1 MCLNRYKLRK
11 WDQNSFVVDSCMVR
25 DSLFHVQTPAAC
37 VGVLGWLRP
46 MVEQSHPA
54 KSTSSASDLLMKA
67 WIWAEEKNVIIQ
79 TLDLLNISV
88 LNNRKAINP
97 EFSVFEQ
104 ATRFGKPHRA
114 TGRAPHHYET
124 SSTRNIALWRI
135 PEELCLRSTYR
146 GTLTPHCAV
155 RMWLSP

>member
-25 DSLFHVQTPAAC
+25 DSLFHAQTPAAC

-67 WIWAEEKNVIIQ
+67 
-79 TLDLLNISV
+79 
-88 LNNRKAINP
+88 
-97 EFSVFEQ
+97 
-104 ATRFGKPHRA
+104 
-114 TGRAPHHYET
+114 
-124 SSTRNIALWRI
+124 
-135 PEELCLRSTYR
+135 
-146 GTLTPHCAV
+146 
-155 RMWLSP
+155 